1 MRGDVSAGQGA
12 PEAPPRP
19 LTERGITLAGLFWCF
34 LVIGIT
40 GFGGVLPV
48 VVHEIV
54 RRRGWLSIEEFTEI
68 LSVCQVLPGPN
79 IVNIS
84 VLFGMRVHGLAGAL
98 TAIAGLLLLPVALVL
113 VIGATYAQYADVPRV
128 QGAVRAVA
136 AGAAGLLVAVTARLF
151 WPQRGNPVAIL
162 VGGLVVVAVAWMR
175 LPLVWVIATLAP
187 LSLALTWWR
196 MRRHG

>member
-1 MRGDVSAGQGA
+1 MRSDVTEGDGSSAER
-12 PEAPPRP
+12 PP

-54 RRRGWLSIEEFTEI
+54 RRRNWLSVEEFTEI

-84 VLFGMRVHGLAGAL
+84 IMFGMRVKGVAGGLA
-98 TAIAGLLLLPVALVL
+98 AIGGLLLLPVALVL
-113 VIGATYAQYADVPRV
+113 VIGATYAQYADVPQV
-128 QGAVRAVA
+128 QGAVRSVA

-151 WPQRGNPVAIL
+151 WPQRGNPVALI
-162 VGGLVVVAVAWMR
+162 VGAIVIAAVAWAR
-175 LPLVWVIATLAP
+175 LPLLWVILCLAP
-187 LSLALTWWR
+187 VSLALTWWR
-196 MRRHG
+196 MRDHG